1 MENWI
6 EGLGGEKRKVL
17 YGCSRTR
24 KLLMS
29 VGFLNIELEKA
40 VIQYV
45 CFVDLYP
52 KVLLEPPA
60 GGEAKAGHRIQKGH

>member
-1 MENWI
+1 
-6 EGLGGEKRKVL
+6 
-17 YGCSRTR
+17 
-24 KLLMS
+24 MS